1 MMHGGRYFELERF
14 RTRLGSYALFR
25 SFSGSAGHIAGA
37 STLCAPQRFQI
48 FNMLFDQVRI
58 RVQQKYWHVVVIFFF
73 TGRVYL
79 WKRQVAYSGTSF
91 WRSKPSTRV
100 CWMSCAIASKVE
112 CYPRGSG
119 RPQTL
124 VWAGDLLCQAGL
136 EKSKKGLCRLIVGR
150 VVGGN
155 PWYV

>member
-1 MMHGGRYFELERF
+1 MSWSVSGHDWEHTRCLCLFPAALATLLAHRHCVRRSVFRYSTCFLTKSEF
-14 RTRLGSYALFR
+14 GS
-25 SFSGSAGHIAGA
+25 SK
-37 STLCAPQRFQI
+37 STGTWL
-48 FNMLFDQVRI
+48 L
-58 RVQQKYWHVVVIFFF
+58 FFF
-73 TGRVYL
+73 SGRVYL

-124 VWAGDLLCQAGL
+124 VWAGDLLCQPGL